1 MSYQFELALP
11 IFASF
16 DGTNDI
22 ISQEEDFQSRLGKDI
37 MILMENGTFEPTN
50 KTIIMTRDEMVEL
63 YILYILYNIC
73 IIAFIFVILG
83 TFL

>member
-22 ISQEEDFQSRLGKDI
+22 SQEDFQSRLGKDI